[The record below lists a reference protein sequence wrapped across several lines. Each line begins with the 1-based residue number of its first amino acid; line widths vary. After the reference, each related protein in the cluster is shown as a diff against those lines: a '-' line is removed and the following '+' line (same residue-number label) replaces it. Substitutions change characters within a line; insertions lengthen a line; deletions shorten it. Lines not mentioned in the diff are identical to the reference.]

1 MINTGGSPLKQFKT
15 IGIQVTEAQLAALEA
30 AADRFGLGIGPYMRM
45 TALQAAASAGFHHE
59 QPRAD

>member
-1 MINTGGSPLKQFKT
+1 MKQFKT

-45 TALQAAASAGFHHE
+45 AALQAAASAGFHHE